1 VEKKHLKKYKKKHTT
16 FMKVKMARITAEG
29 QYEQEK
35 EYITMVH
42 DLLKKLWQ
50 IDPDV
55 ILHQWNDTD
64 AVPLKK
70 TSTLPTN
77 KNSAATYINGA
88 FL

>member
-1 VEKKHLKKYKKKHTT
+1 MT
-16 FMKVKMARITAEG
+16 FMKFKTARITAKG
-29 QYEQEK
+29 QYEQEQ

-55 ILHQWNDTD
+55 ILHQWNNMN
-64 AVPLKK
+64 AVPLKR
-70 TSTLPTN
+70 TSILPTN
-77 KNSAATYINGA
+77 KNAASTYINGA